1 MAFTR
6 GLLVPLVYYLSLTL
20 IFFFSEL
27 LIPVKLAWLL
37 LMFYEGVCFYNEV
50 FLDKELDYL
59 AAALS
64 GEEPIR
70 AAIEFFVEMPLLAPI
85 VLTRPPKLL
94 PLAFYEILFFKIGV
108 YLPGWGRI
116 VEFKFCC

>member
-6 GLLVPLVYYLSLTL
+6 GLLVPLVYYCLSLTL

-50 FLDKELDYL
+50 FLDKELDFL
-59 AAALS
+59 AAAFS
-64 GEEPIR
+64 GEPIR

-94 PLAFYEILFFKIGV
+94 PLAFDVILFFKMGV
-108 YLPGWGRI
+108 YLPG
-116 VEFKFCC
+116 